1 MKELYKKK
9 VYAYITR
16 EKEGQTQLLIC
27 THQGVPEA
35 GVRVPGG
42 TARQGE
48 TLEDALLR
56 KIQEESG
63 LRQVSLGHLVADEL
77 IYVKDKNE
85 YQKRHFY
92 HVAFPESSVDVWEH
106 SLEHDGKNNGC
117 VLSYTWMHIDKC
129 PRLLVDRQGAYTHLL
144 EKPYTRAVSY

>member
-1 MKELYKKK
+1 MKELYKKRR
-9 VYAYITR
+9 YMLTSR
-16 EKEGQTQLLIC
+16 EKKEGQTQLLIC

-42 TARQGE
+42 TVRQGE

-77 IYVKDKNE
+77 IYVKDKKMNI
-85 YQKRHFY
+85 RSGTFI
-92 HVAFPESSVDVWEH
+92 
-106 SLEHDGKNNGC
+106 
-117 VLSYTWMHIDKC
+117 TWPFRKVPWMYGSIH
-129 PRLLVDRQGAYTHLL
+129 
-144 EKPYTRAVSY
+144 

>member
-42 TARQGE
+42 TVRQGE
-48 TLEDALLR
+48 TLEYALLR

-63 LRQVSLGHLVADEL
+63 LRQVSLGHLVAEEL

-92 HVAFPESSVDVWEH
+92 HVTLPESSVDVWEH
-106 SLEHDGKNNGC
+106 SLEQDGNNTGG
-117 VLSYTWMHIDKC
+117 VLSYTWTNIENC
-129 PRLLVDRQGAYTHLL
+129 PLLVERQGSYIHLV
-144 EKPYTRAVSY
+144 EKPYMKVVSY

>member
-42 TARQGE
+42 TVRQGE
-48 TLEDALLR
+48 TLEYALLR

-63 LRQVSLGHLVADEL
+63 LRQVSLGHLVAEEL

-92 HVAFPESSVDVWEH
+92 HVTLPESSVDVWEH
-106 SLEHDGKNNGC
+106 SLEHNGKNTGG
-117 VLSYTWMHIDKC
+117 VLSYTWTNIENC
-129 PRLLVDRQGAYTHLL
+129 PLLVERQGSYIHLV
-144 EKPYTRAVSY
+144 EKPYMKVVSY